1 MTFDEMG
8 LSKPMLKALDH
19 VGYETPTP
27 IQAETIPLLLAGHD
41 MVGQAQTGTG
51 KTAAFAIPV
60 LEKIDIEIRSPQ
72 ALVLAPTRELAI
84 QVAEAFQRYSLS
96 MKDFHV
102 VPIYGGQAYEG
113 QFRRLKHGVHVVVG
127 TPGRVM
133 DHMRRET
140 LDLSHLKFLVLDEA
154 DEMLRM
160 GFIDDVEWILSQ
172 TPETRQTA
180 LFSAT
185 MPPPIRK
192 IAKKYLRSPQEITI
206 QSATVTVEVTRQRFI
221 LVGPMHKMDALTRV
235 LETEN
240 FEAMLIFVRTKTET
254 LEVAGKLQARGY
266 ACEALNGDIPQR
278 QREKLISQ
286 LKNGQIN
293 VLIATDVAARGLD
306 VERIS
311 HVINYDIPYD
321 SESYIHRIGRTGRAG
336 RSGEAILIVTPREKH
351 LLAQIEKA
359 TNQMIVRMD
368 LPSSD
373 HINAQRIARFKTKI
387 SEGLSHPDLATFS
400 TIVYEYVYEN
410 NITELEIAAALAAL
424 LQGEEPLLLKHDL
437 PQEKFR
443 ENRQDRRSEHFDS
456 GHGRRFEEQPRRE
469 KRSRPGAGGGGERV
483 AYRIEVGKEHGAG
496 PGNIVGAIANE
507 TGLPGEMIGGI
518 KMFPV
523 FSIIELPAGLSKQ
536 ELDLIARVRVAGRK
550 LEIKED
556 VFGAR
561 QDEKPRSRDDRPAF
575 REHRPR
581 PSGGDRP
588 AFRER
593 GPRPSGDDRKPDR
606 GERRPERKKKRFG
619 N

>member
-1 MTFDEMG
+1 MTFEEMG
-8 LSKPMLKALDH
+8 LSKPILKALDH
-19 VGYETPTP
+19 VGYENPTP
-27 IQAETIPLLLAGHD
+27 IQAETIPLLLSGHD
-41 MVGQAQTGTG
+41 LVGQAQTGTG

-60 LEKIDIEIRSPQ
+60 LEKINTEVRAPQ

-84 QVAEAFQRYSLS
+84 QVAEAFQHYAQS

-102 VPIYGGQAYEG
+102 LPIYGGQAYEG

-140 LDLSHLKFLVLDEA
+140 LDLSNLKFLVLDEA

-192 IAKKYLRSPQEITI
+192 IAKNYLRAPKEITI

-221 LVGPMHKMDALTRV
+221 LVSPLHKMDALTRV

-254 LEVAGKLQARGY
+254 IEVAEKLQARGY

-286 LKNGQIN
+286 LKNGQLN

-306 VERIS
+306 VDRIS

-368 LPSSD
+368 LPSSE

-387 SEGLSHPDLATFS
+387 SEGLSHRELATFS
-400 TIVYEYVYEN
+400 SIVYEYAYEN

-424 LQGEEPLLLKHDL
+424 LQGDEPLLLSHDL
-437 PQEKFR
+437 PR
-443 ENRQDRRSEHFDS
+443 ENFKENRHERRAE
-456 GHGRRFEEQPRRE
+456 RFESGPSRRYDEGPRRE
-469 KRSRPGAGGGGERV
+469 KRPRPGGGSSGERV

-507 TGLPGEMIGGI
+507 TGLSGDLIGGI

-523 FSIIELPAGLSKQ
+523 FSIIELPAGLSQQ
-536 ELDLIARVRVAGRK
+536 ELNLIARVRVAGRK

-561 QDEKPRSRDDRPAF
+561 QEEKPHSRGEKP
-575 REHRPR
+575 
-581 PSGGDRP
+581 G
-588 AFRER
+588 FRER
-593 GPRPSGDDRKPDR
+593 RPKPFADDRRPAR